1 MGSGFSGGTAAGI
14 AAGLTLGLHLLCL
27 PLTATAA
34 DAAVA
39 TATAMSPEPAFSLAR
54 SLAIPV
60 EGVSAADLRDT
71 YAEARAGRRHEAI
84 DIAAPTGTKVFAV
97 DDGKLVKLF
106 KSLPGGL
113 TVYQFDPQGRFAYY
127 YAHLDRY
134 ADGLREGMTL
144 RRCALLGYVGTS
156 GNAAADAPHLH
167 FAVFRLGPLRQWW
180 KGDALNPYPA
190 LTTPPAAGVA
200 ACH

>member
-1 MGSGFSGGTAAGI
+1 MGSGFSRGT

-27 PLTATAA
+27 PLKATAA
-34 DAAVA
+34 DAA
-39 TATAMSPEPAFSLAR
+39 TSPEPAFLLAR

-113 TVYQFDPQGRFAYY
+113 TVYQFDPQGRLASP
-127 YAHLDRY
+127 
-134 ADGLREGMTL
+134 LR
-144 RRCALLGYVGTS
+144 S
-156 GNAAADAPHLH
+156 
-167 FAVFRLGPLRQWW
+167 RLGADSSDLSDRRQREVV
-180 KGDALNPYPA
+180 GDRDAREDRSGGDSILVGRA
-190 LTTPPAAGVA
+190 RA
-200 ACH
+200 